1 MEIQLLAIGTRM
13 PAWIDQGFAEY
24 AKRFSGDCKLVL
36 REIPSPR
43 KSRSEDA
50 QRVKRLEGQRLL
62 ASVATDSYL
71 IALDQHGVQH
81 ATETVAEKLGD
92 WFQHH
97 RSVAMMIG
105 GADGLSDECIDAS
118 SEKWSLSKM
127 TFPHALVRVIVA
139 EQIYRAYSMLKNH
152 PYHRG

>member
-1 MEIQLLAIGTRM
+1 MEIQLIAIGTRM
-13 PAWIDQGFAEY
+13 PGWIEQGFADY
-24 AKRFSGDCKLVL
+24 AKRFASDCKLVL

-50 QRVKRLEGQRLL
+50 QRVKQLEGQRLL
-62 ASVATDSYL
+62 AAVAADTHL
-71 IALDQHGVQH
+71 IALDPHGVHH
-81 ATETVAEKLGD
+81 ATEAVSEKLGD

-97 RSVAMMIG
+97 RTVALMVG
-105 GADGLSDECIDAS
+105 GADGLSAECIAAS
-118 SEKWSLSKM
+118 REQWSLSKL

-139 EQIYRAYSMLKNH
+139 EQVYRAYSMLKNH